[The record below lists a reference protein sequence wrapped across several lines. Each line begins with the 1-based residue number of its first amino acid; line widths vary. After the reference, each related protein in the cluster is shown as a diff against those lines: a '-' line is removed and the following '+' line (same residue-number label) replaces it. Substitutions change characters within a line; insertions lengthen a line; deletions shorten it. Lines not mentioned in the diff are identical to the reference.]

1 MLQRI
6 SHYALI
12 ALALI
17 SSSIAFSQKKVIDHT
32 AYNDWKRIGEIMLS
46 PNGEYSAYSINPF
59 KGDGYLYLVNN
70 TTGAKDSIARGK
82 APQFSH
88 DGSLLIFKIAP
99 QQAALRKA
107 ELDKQKKDKWPKDS
121 LAIWFVGTDSI
132 SKYPNLKMVKV
143 AEQSNVIAF
152 TTLRNNL
159 LTEQLHGKAY
169 SKMIKELGSY
179 YPNFGIK
186 KTEAIPSIRN
196 YTLNRV
202 WKKPKCTFTSDGTLL
217 TVLDFTN
224 NRTVKFANVTDFE
237 LSKTGSEIGFTE
249 HRKMKNLTTEFRD
262 SVRLFVYSSALHTT
276 WYDHS
281 SYTSFSGLNFSDD
294 GQSLVGLVSND
305 TIENRNWALIT
316 YDVASGNK
324 QILID
329 STQDFEGTRALS
341 SNFSPYFINNK
352 KDILFGVWDKGDFPA
367 KDTLLESEKVK
378 LDVWHWKD
386 DRIQPEQLVQ
396 LKSDEE
402 RSNLYSYHVDRKTFT
417 QIGKDS
423 LNVRISDDRIVNTY
437 LASTDKPYRSRN
449 WESPNAEDVYLI
461 DAETGQPTLILKE
474 NHFDVSLSP
483 SGNFLAY
490 FNDQKQQY
498 EVRNLKE
505 NTVMCATCGMKTNI
519 MSDLNGMPSMNG
531 PLGIIGWTAGEKELL
546 IQAERDIICFEFD
559 KRSARSITDFF
570 RNDPKDTNFA
580 YSIYNL
586 NNDSTLYY
594 ADNCA
599 LTRFNKTTK
608 AMEVYRVSGKF
619 PLLTYTLIEG
629 SNHNY
634 VAFKKAEKANTIVYQ
649 KHSNTDYPDL
659 YVSNKVGEGS
669 KQLSV
674 TNPQQSEYNWS
685 TVELIKWNSYSG
697 IPLEGLLYKP
707 EDYDPAKSYP
717 LLVYFYE
724 MYSDELH
731 NHYAPKPTASIIYP
745 TEYASAG
752 YVVLIPDIRYTP
764 GHPAKSA
771 YDCIMSGTDA
781 VLKQHPNVDSTRMGL
796 QGQSWGGYQ
805 TAQLITMTKRYK
817 AAMAGAPVSN
827 MFSAYGGIRWGS
839 GYSRQFQYE
848 HTQSRIGKTIWEA
861 PELYVEN
868 SPLFHLP
875 KVETPLLI
883 MANDKDGA
891 VPWYQGIEL
900 YMGLRR
906 LSKPVWLFNY
916 NEDDHNLMKT
926 ANRIDLSIRMRQ
938 YFDHYLLNATAPNWL
953 ESGVPALDKGNGI
966 QFDITK

>member
-1 MLQRI
+1 MVKRMPR
-6 SHYALI
+6 YALI
-12 ALALI
+12 ALTI
-17 SSSIAFSQKKVIDHT
+17 FTTSIAFSQKKIIDHT
-32 AYNDWKRIGEIMLS
+32 AYNDWKRIGEIALS

-70 TTGAKDSIARGK
+70 TTGAKDSIPRGK
-82 APQFSH
+82 APQFSY

-107 ELDKQKKDKWPKDS
+107 ELDKQKKEKWPKDS

-132 SKYPNLKMVKV
+132 TKYPNLKMVKV
-143 AEQSNVIAF
+143 AEENNIIAF
-152 TTLRNNL
+152 TSTKNTLYSSPKGKEFNQL
-159 LTEQLHGKAY
+159 L
-169 SKMIKELGSY
+169 KELTDY
-179 YPNFGIK
+179 YPNFGGYK
-186 KTEAIPSIRN
+186 KTVLLPSVKSYI
-196 YTLNRV
+196 LNKV
-202 WKKPKCTFTSDGTLL
+202 WKNPYATFSSDGTVL
-217 TVLDFTN
+217 TVIDMTLQQTA
-224 NRTVKFANVTDFE
+224 KFPNVVDFE
-237 LSKTGSEIGFTE
+237 MSRDGYQIGFTE
-249 HRKMKNLTTEFRD
+249 HRVIKQNGTDLKD
-262 SVRLFVYSSALHTT
+262 SIRLFMYSPLVHST
-276 WYDHS
+276 WYDHK
-281 SYTSFSGLNFSDD
+281 SYTAFSGLNFSED
-294 GQSLVGLVSND
+294 GMTLVGLVSND
-305 TIENRNWALIT
+305 TIENRNWALVT
-316 YDVASGNK
+316 YDNLVGE
-324 QILID
+324 QTILID

-341 SNFSPYFINNK
+341 SSFAPYFINNN
-352 KDILFGVWDKGDFPA
+352 KDILFGVWDKDDFPS
-367 KDTLLESEKVK
+367 KDTILESEKVK
-378 LDVWHWKD
+378 LDIWHWKD

-396 LKSDEE
+396 LKSDEQ
-402 RSNLYSYHVDRKTFT
+402 RSNLYSFHIDKKTFT

-423 LNVRISDDRIVNTY
+423 MNIRIEDNNRPINSF
-437 LASTDKPYRSRN
+437 LASSDKPYRSRN

-461 DAETGQPTLILKE
+461 DAQTGQAMLMVKE

-483 SGNFLAY
+483 SGNYFAY
-490 FNDQKQQY
+490 FNDAKQQY
-498 EVRNLKE
+498 EVRNVKD
-505 NTVMCATCGMKTNI
+505 NTISCATCGVKTNI
-519 MSDLNGMPSMNG
+519 MGDLNGMPSMNG
-531 PLGIIGWTAGEKELL
+531 PIGIIGWTADEKELL
-546 IQAERDIICFEFD
+546 IQAERDILCFELD
-559 KRSARSITDFF
+559 KKSVRSITDFF
-570 RNDPKDTNFA
+570 RNDPKDTNYA
-580 YSIYNL
+580 YNIYNL
-586 NNDSTLYY
+586 NNDSTLFY
-594 ADNCA
+594 A
-599 LTRFNKTTK
+599 
-608 AMEVYRVSGKF
+608 KF

-634 VAFKKAEKANTIVYQ
+634 VGFKKAKKTNTIVYQ

-659 YVSNKVGEGS
+659 FVSTASGAGTR
-669 KQLSV
+669 QLSV

-697 IPLEGLLYKP
+697 VPLEGLLYKP
-707 EDYDPAKSYP
+707 EDYDPSKSYP

-781 VLKQHPNVDSTRMGL
+781 VLKHHPNIDSTRMGL

-805 TAQLITMTKRYK
+805 TAQLITMTQRYK

-926 ANRIDLSIRMRQ
+926 ANRIDLIIRMRQ
-938 YFDHYLLNATAPNWL
+938 YFDHYLLNAEAPNWL
-953 ESGVPALDKGNGI
+953 ESGIPALDKGNGI